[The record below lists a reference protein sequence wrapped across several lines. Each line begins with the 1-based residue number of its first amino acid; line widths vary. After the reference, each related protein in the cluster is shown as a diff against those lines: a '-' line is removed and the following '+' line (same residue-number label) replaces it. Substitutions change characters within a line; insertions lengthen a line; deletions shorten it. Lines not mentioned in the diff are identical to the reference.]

1 MRAAT
6 PGILNGEIKIVPI
19 NSLQAHPENAR
30 DSDVGSICASIS
42 RNGFYGRVLCQKRE
56 DGSLRI
62 IVGEH
67 RWRAAKEVGLT
78 EIPIE
83 IIEVDDATARR
94 ILLVDNRTSDLA
106 SWDEGLLAE
115 LLKDIAAGGIEE
127 LCGTGHDGDSLD
139 ALLKANAE
147 CDISQVEPKERGM
160 VTCPECGHKFK
171 AGI

>member
-1 MRAAT
+1 MT
-6 PGILNGEIKIVPI
+6 SPLILSGEIRVVNVEDLSP
-19 NSLQAHPENAR
+19 HPENAR
-30 DSDVGSICASIS
+30 DSDVGAICESIK
-42 RNGFYGRVLCQKRE
+42 RNGWYGKVLCQRRE

-83 IIEVDDATARR
+83 IIEIDDATARR